1 MSFQSFGFLAFLAV
15 TLAVCLTAG
24 RRDRRTGRLLLTL
37 ACLVFYVAGA
47 GWRGLLVL
55 AAGTVVTAGALQW
68 MRETEPSVRRRALAL
83 GCCWHVGVL
92 LVFKDTGFFT
102 GGSVSIG
109 WVPLGLSFF
118 IGEIKIIPPA
128 FLIQQIFSDP
138 STMNT
143 SPDAAQGLSEATV

>member
-24 RRDRRTGRLLLTL
+24 RRDRRAGRLLLTL

-92 LVFKDTGFFT
+92 LVFKYTGFFT
-102 GGSVSIG
+102 GGSMSIG
-109 WVPLGLSFF
+109 WVPLDLSFF
-118 IGEIKIIPPA
+118 TFQQLSYLIDSYKKKVPDYN
-128 FLIQQIFSDP
+128 FLDY
-138 STMNT
+138 
-143 SPDAAQGLSEATV
+143 